1 MWRFCSAVNVGVERI
16 DSSRCWIQRFCAGSE
31 RYMNSAPMLQQY
43 VSRSALIRS
52 RSVMFSC
59 PKYVF
64 AAANT
69 VSMSASVR
77 S

>member
-1 MWRFCSAVNVGVERI
+1 
-16 DSSRCWIQRFCAGSE
+16 
-31 RYMNSAPMLQQY
+31 MNSAPMLQQY